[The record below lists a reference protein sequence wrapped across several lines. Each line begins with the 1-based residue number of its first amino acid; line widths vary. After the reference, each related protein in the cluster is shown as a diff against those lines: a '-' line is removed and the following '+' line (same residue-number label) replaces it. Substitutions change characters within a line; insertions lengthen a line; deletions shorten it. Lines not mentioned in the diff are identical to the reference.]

1 MSRVVL
7 VTGGSRGIGRA
18 IAERFGDL
26 AYRVAVNYGSNAGAA
41 AETVKAIEA
50 TGSEAAAFQADV
62 GDPDQVA
69 RMFEEV
75 HERFGPVEVL
85 VNNAGI
91 TRDTLLLRMDVA
103 AWDEVMN
110 TNLRSV
116 FLCSK
121 AAARDMLRARWG
133 RVINISSVSGI
144 SGNAGQTNYAASKA
158 GIIGFTKSLA
168 KELGSRG
175 VTVNVVAPG
184 FIETE
189 LTAVLGDRMMES
201 AVDNIAVGR
210 LGRPE
215 EVAAAVGYLASDEAA
230 YVTGQTIVVDG
241 GLAL

>member
-1 MSRVVL
+1 
-7 VTGGSRGIGRA
+7 
-18 IAERFGDL
+18 
-26 AYRVAVNYGSNAGAA
+26 
-41 AETVKAIEA
+41 
-50 TGSEAAAFQADV
+50 
-62 GDPDQVA
+62 
-69 RMFEEV
+69 
-75 HERFGPVEVL
+75 VEVL

-121 AAARDMLRARWG
+121 AAARDMLKARWG

-144 SGNAGQTNYAASKA
+144 SGNAGQTNYSASKA

>member
-144 SGNAGQTNYAASKA
+144 SGNAGQTNYSASKA

>member
-121 AAARDMLRARWG
+121 AAARDMLKARWG

-144 SGNAGQTNYAASKA
+144 SGNAGQTNYSASKA